1 MPKLVE
7 FCVKRSFSGC
17 NTVYQLGFTRLI
29 HTIRCKNLCRN
40 TYVYVHISVDG
51 QLYILVL
58 VTYCR
63 FSGDICG
70 YTRVLATNCMPFT
83 FLFASLELTKE
94 LLDPKA
100 GLDDDLGKVRVLD

>member
-58 VTYCR
+58 VLIVDFRVIYVGIHE
-63 FSGDICG
+63 FSRRIVCHSHFC
-70 YTRVLATNCMPFT
+70 LHLSN
-83 FLFASLELTKE
+83 
-94 LLDPKA
+94 
-100 GLDDDLGKVRVLD
+100 